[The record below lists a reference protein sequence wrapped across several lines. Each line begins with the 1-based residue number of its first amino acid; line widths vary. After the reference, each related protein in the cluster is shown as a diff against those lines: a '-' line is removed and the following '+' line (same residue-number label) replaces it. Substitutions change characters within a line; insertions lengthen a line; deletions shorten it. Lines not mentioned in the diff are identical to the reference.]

1 MEISDEFIRRVLTGT
16 PLEEAD
22 EDDLLG
28 VQKASEPA
36 VATATPS
43 NAIAVEAGPVATEAT
58 KKEEPVCNA
67 DTLKSLVSKEQ
78 IESSGKVKV
87 AVIRRLIV
95 LILTLVN
102 QALVV
107 LGFYSA
113 VPINEGVIEIVS
125 LVLVV
130 AAALYCYWQNNSWSS
145 EASICDNILQALQSG
160 DIDISD
166 ILEIFADVSKKNTD
180 TTTINDN

>member
-1 MEISDEFIRRVLTGT
+1 MSDEFIRRVLTGT

-28 VQKASEPA
+28 VQKASEPT

-43 NAIAVEAGPVATEAT
+43 NATAVEAEPVATEVT

-180 TTTINDN
+180 TTTTNDN